1 MNKYEHW
8 EKQRNTTAHKIYMK
22 IADVNLMGHIHL
34 GNFEKLQSELG
45 EFNNLSAVLEAM
57 HDRSEFKKKHLNIS
71 GLFFNYISS
80 ALSLRDSTRNLLKIK
95 DLNLKNIESESLAII
110 RRDII
115 GNPVIKLIEDLRNII
130 THQSMLSPSISSYM
144 HFNNKINMHGFAYD
158 ISALIE
164 NDRLTKQ
171 TKDYL
176 KKQQKYL
183 FLLPAIEEYQST
195 SLKYQHWILTAINDL
210 HQKTFPE
217 YWDAR
222 KAVMNEWGHDT
233 PPIPSESTITYL
245 TR

>member
-1 MNKYEHW
+1 MNIYEHW
-8 EKQRNTTAHKIYMK
+8 EKQRNTTAHKIYIK

-45 EFNNLSAVLEAM
+45 VVNDRSAVIEAM
-57 HDRSEFKKKHLNIS
+57 NDRSEFKKKHLNIS
-71 GLFFNYISS
+71 TLFFNYISS

-95 DLNLKNIESESLAII
+95 NLNLKNIEIESTTKIKNDFL
-110 RRDII
+110 

-144 HFNNKINMHGFAYD
+144 HFNNKINMHGFAYK

-176 KKQQKYL
+176 RGQQKYL
-183 FLLPAIEEYQST
+183 FLLPTIEEYQSIT
-195 SLKYQHWILTAINDL
+195 LKYQYWVLTVINDL
-210 HQKTFPE
+210 HQKTFSE
-217 YWDAR
+217 YWNVR
-222 KAVMNEWGHDT
+222 KDVMSEWGNDT
-233 PPIPSESTITYL
+233 PLIPPESTITYL

>member
-1 MNKYEHW
+1 MNKYEQW
-8 EKQRNTTAHKIYMK
+8 EIQRNTIAHKTHTK

-34 GNFEKLQSELG
+34 GNFGKLQNELR
-45 EFNNLSAVLEAM
+45 EFNNLSSVLEAM
-57 HDRSEFKKKHLNIS
+57 HDRSEFQKKHLNIS

-95 DLNLKNIESESLAII
+95 NLDLKNIEIESSNII
-110 RRDII
+110 KNNFIN
-115 GNPVIKLIEDLRNII
+115 NPAIKLIEDLRNII
-130 THQSMLSPSISSYM
+130 THQSMLSPSVSSYM
-144 HFNNKINMHGFAYD
+144 HFNNNINMHGFAYN
-158 ISALIE
+158 ISTLIE

-183 FLLPAIEEYQST
+183 FLLPTIEEYQST
-195 SLKYQHWILTAINDL
+195 TLKYQHWILTAINNL

-217 YWDAR
+217 YWTAR
-222 KAVMNEWGHDT
+222 KTVMNEWGNDT
-233 PPIPSESTITYL
+233 PLIPSESTITYL